1 LAKQVTDNLKQSIS
15 ALLDDEISEIE
26 VHRLL
31 RQFGEDEG
39 ELKLSWIRYAQ
50 VRAVSQGYHRLDEQ
64 QHLDLHSRI
73 SSAIEAEDH
82 HSKEEIPVSAGWRRQ
97 AAGFAVAASLV
108 AAVLVGVNLNDPT
121 TPGAPGLVSVD
132 SGVEANTRQSAPIN
146 AQTVGNFDEPE
157 GFSTETEVAFSEDE
171 LELRELDELK
181 QQQLRDYLMRH
192 DRMSRLNNN
201 ARTVNYSGNPSTG
214 EN

>member
-31 RQFGEDEG
+31 RQFGEDDG

-50 VRAVSQGYHRLDEQ
+50 VRAVSQGYHRLDEN

-82 HSKEEIPVSAGWRRQ
+82 HGIEMPKSAGWRRQ

-108 AAVLVGVNLNDPT
+108 AAVLVGVNLNDPASLA
-121 TPGAPGLVSVD
+121 APDLVSVEKN
-132 SGVEANTRQSAPIN
+132 VRQSAPIN

-192 DRMSRLNNN
+192 DRMSRMNNN
-201 ARTVNYSGNPSTG
+201 ARTVNYSGSPSKG